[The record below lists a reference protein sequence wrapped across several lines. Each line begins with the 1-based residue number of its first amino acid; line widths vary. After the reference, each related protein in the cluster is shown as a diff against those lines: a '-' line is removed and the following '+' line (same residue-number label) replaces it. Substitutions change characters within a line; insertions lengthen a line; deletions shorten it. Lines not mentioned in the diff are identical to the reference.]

1 MKFKVEV
8 QTDSSGKWY
17 SNAITYPTKAEA
29 TVGGADLVRRW
40 TAVREWRVVRVE
52 EGGTDA
58 SD

>member
-17 SNAITYPTKAEA
+17 SNQITFPTKEEAEEY
-29 TVGGADLVRRW
+29 GADLSMRW
-40 TAVREWRVVRVE
+40 TAVREWRVTEV

>member
-29 TVGGADLVRRW
+29 TAGGADLVRRW
-40 TAVREWRVVRVE
+40 TAVRVE
-52 EGGTDA
+52 EGEGTG
-58 SD
+58 